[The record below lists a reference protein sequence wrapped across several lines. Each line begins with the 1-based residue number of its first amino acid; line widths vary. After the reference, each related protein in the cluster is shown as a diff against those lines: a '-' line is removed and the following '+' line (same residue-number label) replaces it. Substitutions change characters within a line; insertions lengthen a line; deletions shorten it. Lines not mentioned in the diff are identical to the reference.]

1 MPQLGWPP
9 AYLLW
14 VLRGL
19 KTKVQ
24 VRFFVKCYQVE
35 SHLLTYFPS
44 GFQLTCILLASECF
58 FTIFW
63 LLDAVKKISKY
74 FIQQFFF
81 SVERV
86 VQVTQVSL
94 DARSNNLN
102 FVISDLSF
110 NFVVEAML
118 TVLKICGW

>member
-1 MPQLGWPP
+1 MQLKKF
-9 AYLLW
+9 LN
-14 VLRGL
+14 
-19 KTKVQ
+19 
-24 VRFFVKCYQVE
+24 
-35 SHLLTYFPS
+35 
-44 GFQLTCILLASECF
+44 ILS
-58 FTIFW
+58 
-63 LLDAVKKISKY
+63 SN
-74 FIQQFFF
+74 FFF

-102 FVISDLSF
+102 FVISDHSF